1 MRLSKGG
8 KITLRV
14 VVALVLAFI
23 YIPLLVI
30 AVEAFNSSRILKW
43 PPPGFTLSW
52 FGKALENESVR
63 EALLTSIEAG
73 LAAMLIAIVLGTLI
87 ALAVGRRR
95 FFGRDS
101 ISFLV
106 VLPIAL
112 PGIVTGV
119 ALSNTFTQVLG
130 ISLSLLTVII
140 GHATFCIVVVYN
152 NAVARL
158 RRTSG
163 SFEEASA
170 DLGADPWQTFRWVT
184 FPSLR
189 SALGAGALL
198 AFALSFDEIIVTNF
212 TIGAGEETLPIWI
225 YRNLFR
231 PKELPVVPA
240 VAVILII
247 PVYLAHRLSSDDAGL
262 TPGRGGGATTTPAGI
277 AETEATSAH
286 RRSTGPRATIWCP
299 RRSAV
304 RRRRRTERRSG
315 RADYLPAA
323 ARGERGGS
331 PCRSSGVHR
340 GRPRLRVAQT
350 GTPSARRGR
359 SRSRPHRLRCRPRQS
374 R

>member
-1 MRLSKGG
+1 MRLSKRA
-8 KITLRV
+8 KLLLRV
-14 VVALVLAFI
+14 CVGLALAFI

-30 AVEAFNSSRILKW
+30 GVEAFNSSRILKW

-52 FGKALENESVR
+52 FGKAFESDSAR
-63 EALLTSIEAG
+63 EALVTSIEAG
-73 LAAMLIAIVLGTLI
+73 VAAMLIAVVLGTLI
-87 ALAVGRRR
+87 SLAVGRRR
-95 FFGRDS
+95 FFGRDT

-130 ISLSLLTVII
+130 VSLSLMTVII

-152 NAVARL
+152 NVVARL

-198 AFALSFDEIIVTNF
+198 AFALSFDEIVVTNF

-225 YRNLFR
+225 YHNLFR

-247 PVYLAHRLSSDDAGL
+247 LSIIPVYLAHRLSSDDSGL
-262 TPGRGGGATTTPAGI
+262 TPGRGGGATPGPAGI
-277 AETEATSAH
+277 AEAEATAAH
-286 RRSTGPRATIWCP
+286 
-299 RRSAV
+299 
-304 RRRRRTERRSG
+304 
-315 RADYLPAA
+315 
-323 ARGERGGS
+323 
-331 PCRSSGVHR
+331 
-340 GRPRLRVAQT
+340 
-350 GTPSARRGR
+350 
-359 SRSRPHRLRCRPRQS
+359 
-374 R
+374 